1 MGRDPR
7 MGRIEKA
14 FKDDHFASLLTHV
27 ANSLVDGL
35 FEKEY
40 RQNLLQALLLTDTL
54 RLMGKQ

>member
-1 MGRDPR
+1 
-7 MGRIEKA
+7 MGRIEKT
-14 FKDDHFASLLTHV
+14 FQDDHFANLLINV

-40 RQNLLQALLLTDTL
+40 RLNLLQARLLTDTL